1 MRIANY
7 IHDSIEDGPGL
18 RFVVF
23 VQGCSHNC
31 PGCHNPDT
39 HDPDGGREV
48 NVLNLVEEMLKN
60 PLCEGLTISGGEP
73 FDQAVETSRLAL
85 WAQLKDKTVWT
96 TAKAERWVKEFGG
109 TGYRFEDLLKRE
121 DPFVGSLIRCSDVL
135 VDGPFIQSMK
145 SYEAKFRGSTN
156 QRLIDVQKSLEEGR
170 VVLWEPEPTCEQLRF
185 EVPES

>member
-1 MRIANY
+1 MRIANFTY
-7 IHDSIEDGPGL
+7 DSIVDGPGL

-23 VQGCSHNC
+23 VQGRSHNC
-31 PGCHNPDT
+31 PGCQNPDT
-39 HDPDGGREV
+39 HNPDGGREV
-48 NVLNLVEEMLKN
+48 DVLNLVEEMLKN

-73 FDQAVETSRLAL
+73 FDQAAETSRLAL

-96 TAKAERWVKEFGG
+96 Y

-121 DPFVGSLIRCSDVL
+121 DPFVRSLIRCSDVL
-135 VDGPFIQSMK
+135 VDGPFVQSMK

-156 QRLIDVQKSLEEGR
+156 QRLIDVQKSLEEGK
-170 VVLWEPEPTCEQLRF
+170 VVLWEPEPTYEQLRF

>member
-1 MRIANY
+1 MRIANFT
-7 IHDSIEDGPGL
+7 HDSIVDGPGL

-31 PGCHNPDT
+31 PRCHNPDT
-39 HDPDGGREV
+39 HNPDGGREV
-48 NVLNLVEEMLKN
+48 SCLSLVEEMLKN

-73 FDQAVETSRLAL
+73 FDQADETARLAL

-96 TAKAERWVKEFGG
+96 Y
-109 TGYRFEDLLKRE
+109 TGYRFEELLMRE
-121 DPFVGSLIRCSDVL
+121 DPMVGSLLHCTDVL
-135 VDGPFIQSMK
+135 VDGPFVESLK

-156 QRLIDVQKSLEEGR
+156 QRLIDVPKSLEQGC
-170 VVLWEPEPTCEQLRF
+170 VVLWEPEYEQLRF

>member
-1 MRIANY
+1 MRIANFTY
-7 IHDSIEDGPGL
+7 DSIVDGPGL

-48 NVLNLVEEMLKN
+48 DVLHLVEEMMQD

-73 FDQAVETSRLAL
+73 FDQAAETSRLAL

-96 TAKAERWVKEFGG
+96 Y

-121 DPFVGSLIRCSDVL
+121 DPFAGSLIRCSDVL
-135 VDGPFIQSMK
+135 VDGPFVQSMK

-156 QRLIDVQKSLEEGR
+156 QRLIDVQKSLEEGK
-170 VVLWEPEPTCEQLRF
+170 VVLWEPEPTYEQLRF